1 MRRARVVLVASV
13 LLAVVPGGVVP
24 RPVMAQDAR
33 LRSDVD
39 TTLVTVGDR
48 IRLTVSI
55 EHSAGAR
62 LQWPDSLDL
71 SPFEVLAAEA
81 LTPSGEGNR
90 VRSGAVLTLAA
101 FELGE
106 LEIPSFEVTV
116 LGPGEQTETLSTDR
130 FGVEVVTVGADE
142 SGDIRD
148 IRGPLALSVSV
159 IQVSLLLLALVVALA
174 VALWLLRRWRR
185 RGAKP
190 VSIPDLPP
198 RPAHEMALEALAR
211 VEASPLLE
219 RGQVKEYHIEVS
231 EILRTYVERRFSVPA
246 LEMTTREVSEGLQRA
261 GVDADLQVGLRR
273 FLDRC
278 DLVKFAK
285 VRPDAEG
292 SRSVLALG
300 RELVERSAVD
310 QDQAKAP
317 QEVDE
322 GRSDDSP
329 ANGGGASDGE
339 GSG

>member
-1 MRRARVVLVASV
+1 VVLSSSAFLVVA
-13 LLAVVPGGVVP
+13 LGALAPVPGA
-24 RPVMAQDAR
+24 AQNAR

-55 EHSAGAR
+55 EHAAGTR
-62 LQWPDSLDL
+62 IQWPDSLDL

-81 LTPSGEGNR
+81 LSPSGEGDR
-90 VRSGAVLTLAA
+90 VRSGVVLTLAA

-106 LEIPSFEVTV
+106 LEIPSFDVTV
-116 LGPGEQTETLSTDR
+116 LGPGEQSETVSTDR

-148 IRGPLALSVSV
+148 IRGPLALPVSV
-159 IQVSLLLLALVVALA
+159 IQVSLLLLALVMALA
-174 VALWLLRRWRR
+174 AAMWLLRRWRR
-185 RGAKP
+185 GDDEPA
-190 VSIPDLPP
+190 SLPDLPP
-198 RPAHEMALEALAR
+198 RPAHEVALEALAR

-246 LEMTTREVSEGLQRA
+246 LEMTTGEVAEGLRAA
-261 GVDADLQVGLRR
+261 GVDAEIQVGLRR

-285 VRPDAEG
+285 VRPDADG
-292 SRSVLALG
+292 SRRALALG
-300 RELVERSAVD
+300 RELVRRSAVAGD
-310 QDQAKAP
+310 QTQSP
-317 QEVDE
+317 QEVSGD
-322 GRSDDSP
+322 RSHDTP
-329 ANGGGASDGE
+329 TTGGDASDVE
-339 GSG
+339 GPG

>member
-1 MRRARVVLVASV
+1 MGSVYSV
-13 LLAVVPGGVVP
+13 LLVVALGGVGSGHV
-24 RPVMAQDAR
+24 VAQDAR

-62 LQWPDSLDL
+62 IQWPDSLDV

-81 LTPSGEGNR
+81 LPPSGEGDR
-90 VRSGAVLTLAA
+90 VRSGVVLTLAA
-101 FELGE
+101 FELGA
-106 LEIPSFEVTV
+106 LEIPSFDVTV
-116 LGPGEQTETLSTDR
+116 LGPGEQSETVSTDR

-148 IRGPLALSVSV
+148 IRGPLALPVSV
-159 IQVSLLLLALVVALA
+159 IQVSLLFLALLLGLA
-174 VALWLLRRWRR
+174 VALWLLKRRRR
-185 RGAKP
+185 RGIEPAP
-190 VSIPDLPP
+190 VPDLPL
-198 RPAHEMALEALAR
+198 RPAHEVALEALAR

-231 EILRTYVERRFSVPA
+231 EILRTYVEGRFSVPA
-246 LEMTTREVSEGLQRA
+246 LEMTTREVAEGLRA
-261 GVDADLQVGLRR
+261 ASVDADIQEGLRR

-285 VRPDAEG
+285 VRPDADR
-292 SRSVLALG
+292 SRSVLELG
-300 RELVERSAVD
+300 RELVRGTAVD
-310 QDQAKAP
+310 PGRAEAP
-317 QEVDE
+317 REVDDSQ
-322 GRSDDSP
+322 SDDL
-329 ANGGGASDGE
+329 AATGHDAGDAE